1 MSLILESPFPANHR
15 IFSVIE
21 LCVEL
26 VEVHHRVVPLVYL
39 PVEVGETAVV
49 IRVG

>member
-21 LCVEL
+21 LSVEL
-26 VEVHHRVVPLVYL
+26 VEVHHRVVSLDL
-39 PVEVGETAVV
+39 ILSWSKFLNE
-49 IRVG
+49 